1 MIMEEKKN
9 IREIVKKF
17 LDTHRPEACDDFGV
31 HGWSH
36 EFPESSA
43 AELDVAELY
52 QEEFEEF
59 AKILQIEFANH
70 VAFEDAMD
78 WCRRYRGDWL
88 DRVNLHEGLEDVDR
102 FERGFSIF

>member
-1 MIMEEKKN
+1 MEEKKN
-9 IREIVKKF
+9 IRKILEDF
-17 LDTHRPEACDDFGV
+17 LDTHHPEIKDDFGI

-43 AELDVAELY
+43 AELEVAELY

-59 AKILQIEFANH
+59 ARILQTEFVNH
-70 VAFEDAMD
+70 MAFEDAMA
-78 WCRRYRGDWL
+78 WCRQYRGDWL
-88 DRVNLHEGLEDVDR
+88 DRVRLDDELEDVDR